1 MRFFKYTLGLAVMLA
16 LTTACDKDSL
26 LFPTQV
32 ETPDVE
38 GQTIIAGPSN
48 MKLLGTY
55 DLKFRV
61 QWSGVSDRVA
71 KAILRYEEAS
81 GKKEI
86 VVTDFSKDL
95 LIQAEKQG
103 VYAFDVHYVA
113 KDGTP
118 SKTITRKV
126 ENKTYL
132 VDYIGDNFE
141 LSKDFSRLR
150 VIWANESSTPVT
162 ADVAYTTQGK
172 TYSLHVE
179 NSTALQDTLETI
191 ALTAGKV
198 DFNLRFKDGSGRESV
213 VDTSFVMADQSYVTA
228 AQKSKWI
235 VVVSNQHSADY
246 GASKLFDGITT
257 GDNHWHTNWYPDPAK
272 PETVFPH
279 EVEITLEELI
289 ELQGLTLYNR
299 TGGSNDG
306 VKTFDVYVRRKF
318 EDEYEKVASDLVQEM
333 ARGGKKSFSI
343 STTKP
348 VRMVKLVFKDAWPR
362 SGVAGQY
369 AHLAEIDVRGMVE

>member
-1 MRFFKYTLGLAVMLA
+1 MRYFKYTFGVAAMLAVMLA
-16 LTTACDKDSL
+16 CDKDKL
-26 LFPTQV
+26 LLPTQV
-32 ETPDVE
+32 ENPETE
-38 GQTIIAGPSN
+38 AQTIISGPSN
-48 MKLLGTY
+48 MKLSGTY
-55 DLKFRV
+55 DLKFRI

-71 KAILRYEEAS
+71 KAVVRYEEAS

-86 VVTDFSKDL
+86 EVTDFTKDL
-95 LIQAEKQG
+95 IIQADQLRG
-103 VYAFDVHYVA
+103 YSFDVHFVA
-113 KDGTP
+113 KDGTL
-118 SKTITRKV
+118 SKTVNRTAL
-126 ENKTYL
+126 NKTYL
-132 VDYIGDNFE
+132 VDYLRDNFE
-141 LSKDFSRLR
+141 LSKEFSKLR

-172 TYSLHVE
+172 TYNLQVE

-198 DFNLRFKDGSGRESV
+198 DFNVRFKDGTGRESV
-213 VDTSFVMADQSYVTA
+213 VNTSFVMVDENYVTA

-235 VVVSNQHSADY
+235 VAVSNQHSADL

-257 GDNHWHTNWYPDPAK
+257 GDNHWHTNWSPDPAK

-289 ELQGLTLYNR
+289 SIQGLTLYNR

-333 ARGGKKSFSI
+333 ARGGKKIICHTDNETYSDGEVGI
-343 STTKP
+343 
-348 VRMVKLVFKDAWPR
+348 
-362 SGVAGQY
+362 
-369 AHLAEIDVRGMVE
+369 